1 MDRIIYGANWYVDTL
16 NQRLRLARVTLPNLS
31 QSMETF
37 TAGGGFF
44 NLEIPSGIEA
54 LRAPFTLNG
63 AHEDIR
69 SLFGREPGDWTTFYY
84 YERLRDIVNGQN
96 KGRVVA
102 IKGLIGSVRQPQVT
116 GKRGDPA
123 EYEVQ
128 SIVLYEDIM
137 DGRVIHRFDV
147 FNNRLVIDG
156 TDYTAEHNGIIAA

>member
-1 MDRIIYGANWYVDTL
+1 M
-16 NQRLRLARVTLPNLS
+16 
-31 QSMETF
+31 
-37 TAGGGFF
+37 
-44 NLEIPSGIEA
+44 
-54 LRAPFTLNG
+54 
-63 AHEDIR
+63 
-69 SLFGREPGDWTTFYY
+69 
-84 YERLRDIVNGQN
+84 
-96 KGRVVA
+96 
-102 IKGLIGSVRQPQVT
+102 T